1 MCFGG
6 KCAVCAKTLRNNHA
20 IIVSKK
26 GVMQIL
32 TAEITMTE
40 PTERINKLRE
50 LYLSGPVMTENLSY
64 CHSGRQQIL
73 WLKGYISSEN
83 AGTSRLRRT
92 YAEAYVLKNMRP
104 VINDD
109 ELIVGL
115 PDFSELTDDE
125 KRELEL
131 LYSEGRC
138 IPPARNHS
146 GHMTLDF
153 EKLLRIGVEGLLDE
167 VCKRRVALT
176 FDDPE
181 DFSRDEFYE
190 GCEVELNALLE
201 LETHYVEYAKSIGRD
216 DLAELLERVPR
227 KSARNFREALESIHF
242 YRFCLWDLYYY
253 GRLDQYLIGFLEKDL
268 ADGTLTE
275 DAAQELL
282 DCFFLL
288 PTAYITPN
296 SSTVVMVGGRA
307 PDGVYVENRL
317 TRMSLKAISHVRLA
331 SCKVGLAVTDRT
343 SEPLLRFALR
353 LNAEGL
359 THPALFNDELITDA
373 FVKAGFPVETARNYC
388 NTGCVEMTPCA
399 CSGMWVVSPYHNLAG
414 MFLTTLHEHHEV
426 KTLDEFLDHFRRL
439 LKERIVGANRY
450 LGRWMLE
457 RSRNGSESM
466 RVACLVND
474 CLARGKAVD
483 EGGARYNQ
491 TEPNFLGMANV
502 VDSLAALDALVF
514 RSHEYT
520 LTELDKILSENFE
533 GNEQLRQRIIRDLP
547 HFGTNE
553 KLTDSLAVRL
563 TKMIADCCKGVKNQR
578 GAELLPGTFSY
589 LEHERHGKSTGATP
603 DGRLAGYPLASGS
616 SAVQGRETLGPT
628 AAMLSETCW
637 DQSEFLGGV
646 AINIKFSDNMKSDEK
661 INDLLAFL
669 RVFLKRGGFQLQ
681 INAVSRKTLE
691 AARSHPDS
699 YRDLVVRV
707 GGFSAYFTKLSPG
720 MQQEIIDRNEH
731 SI

>member
-1 MCFGG
+1 MS
-6 KCAVCAKTLRNNHA
+6 NE
-20 IIVSKK
+20 II
-26 GVMQIL
+26 
-32 TAEITMTE
+32 MTE
-40 PTERINKLRE
+40 PTDRIKRLRE
-50 LYLSGPVMTENLSY
+50 LYLQGPVMVKNLSY
-64 CHSGRQQIL
+64 CHSGRQQLL
-73 WLKGYISSEN
+73 WLKGYISSD
-83 AGTSRLRRT
+83 ADTSRLKRAC
-92 YAEAYVLKNMRP
+92 AEAYVLQNMRP
-104 VINDD
+104 VINPD

-125 KRELEL
+125 KAELKTL
-131 LYSEGRC
+131 SEKSCC

-153 EKLLRIGVEGLLDE
+153 EKLLNIGVEGLLGE
-167 VCKRRVALT
+167 VRERRAALN

-190 GCEVELNALLE
+190 GCETELSALLE
-201 LETHYVEYAKSIGRD
+201 LESNYADYAKMLGRD
-216 DLAELLERVPR
+216 DLSGLLERVPR
-227 KSARNFREALESIHF
+227 YPAQNFYEALESIHF

-268 ADGTLTE
+268 SDGTLTE
-275 DAAQELL
+275 DKAQELL

-296 SSTVVMVGGRA
+296 SSTVVMVGGRT
-307 PDGVYVENRL
+307 PDGIPVENRL
-317 TRMSLKAISHVRLA
+317 TRMALQSIAHVKLA
-331 SCKVGLAVTDRT
+331 SCKVGLAVTDKT
-343 SEPLLRFALR
+343 SDEILKFALK
-353 LNAEGL
+353 LNAAGL
-359 THPALFNDELITDA
+359 THPAFFNDELITNA
-373 FVKAGFPVETARNYC
+373 FVKAGFPIETARDYC

-399 CSGMWVVSPYHNLAG
+399 CSGMWVVSPYHNLAD
-414 MFLTTLHEHHEV
+414 MFLKTLHSSHDV
-426 KTLDEFLDHFRRL
+426 SSLDEFL
-439 LKERIVGANRY
+439 ERFGQILRKRIIDANRY

-457 RSRNGSESM
+457 RSRNGSEAM
-466 RVACLVND
+466 RVSCLVND
-474 CLARGKAVD
+474 CLKRGKAVD

-491 TEPNFLGMANV
+491 TEPNFLGFANV
-502 VDSLAALDALVF
+502 IDSLAALEKLVF
-514 RSHEYT
+514 ESHEYS
-520 LTELDKILSENFE
+520 LSELDEILSANFAGHE
-533 GNEQLRQRIIRDLP
+533 ALRKHMIRDLP

-553 KLTDSLAVRL
+553 ELTDSLAIRL
-563 TKMIADCCKGVKNQR
+563 AKMIADSCKGIKNQR

-589 LEHERHGKSTGATP
+589 LEHERHGKRTGATP

-637 DQSEFLGGV
+637 DQSDFLGGV
-646 AINIKFSDNMKSDEK
+646 AINMKFSDNMKSDER

-669 RVFLKRGGFQLQ
+669 KIFIKRGGFQLQ
-681 INAVSRKTLE
+681 LNAVSRKTLE

-699 YRDLVVRV
+699 YRDLIVRV

-731 SI
+731 EI

>member
-1 MCFGG
+1 M
-6 KCAVCAKTLRNNHA
+6 
-20 IIVSKK
+20 SD
-26 GVMQIL
+26 
-32 TAEITMTE
+32 EIRMTE
-40 PTERINKLRE
+40 PTDRVKKLRE
-50 LYLSGPVMTENLSY
+50 LYLSGPVMTKNLSY

-73 WLKGYISSEN
+73 WLKGYISAVHAE
-83 AGTSRLRRT
+83 TSRLRRA
-92 YAEAYVLKNMRP
+92 YAEAYLLKNMRP
-104 VINDD
+104 VINDG
-109 ELIVGL
+109 ELIAGL

-125 KRELEL
+125 KSELDRLGAE
-131 LYSEGRC
+131 SRC

-153 EKLLRIGVEGLLDE
+153 EKLLRVGVEGLLCE
-167 VCKRRVALT
+167 VRERRAALS

-190 GCEVELNALLE
+190 GCEIELDALLE
-201 LETHYVEYAKSIGRD
+201 LEAHYAKYAKSIGRD
-216 DLAELLERVPR
+216 DLAELFERVPR
-227 KSARNFREALESIHF
+227 RPAQNFREALESIHF

-317 TRMSLKAISHVRLA
+317 TRMSLQAISHVRLA

-343 SEPLLRFALR
+343 NEPLLRFALR

-661 INDLLAFL
+661 IDDLLAFL

-699 YRDLVVRV
+699 CRDLVVRV

>member
-1 MCFGG
+1 
-6 KCAVCAKTLRNNHA
+6 
-20 IIVSKK
+20 
-26 GVMQIL
+26 
-32 TAEITMTE
+32 MTE
-40 PTERINKLRE
+40 PTERIKKLRE

-317 TRMSLKAISHVRLA
+317 TRMSLQAISHVRLA

>member
-1 MCFGG
+1 M
-6 KCAVCAKTLRNNHA
+6 
-20 IIVSKK
+20 SD
-26 GVMQIL
+26 
-32 TAEITMTE
+32 EIRMTE
-40 PTERINKLRE
+40 PTDRVKKLRE
-50 LYLSGPVMTENLSY
+50 LYLSGPVMTKNLSY

-73 WLKGYISSEN
+73 WLKGYISAVHAE
-83 AGTSRLRRT
+83 TSRLRRA
-92 YAEAYVLKNMRP
+92 YAEAYLLKNMRP
-104 VINDD
+104 VINDG
-109 ELIVGL
+109 ELIAGL

-125 KRELEL
+125 KSELDRLGAE
-131 LYSEGRC
+131 SRC

-153 EKLLRIGVEGLLDE
+153 EKLLRVGVEGLLCE
-167 VCKRRVALT
+167 VRERRAALS

-190 GCEVELNALLE
+190 GCEIELDALLE
-201 LETHYVEYAKSIGRD
+201 LEAHYAKYAKSIGRD
-216 DLAELLERVPR
+216 DLAELFERVPR
-227 KSARNFREALESIHF
+227 RPAQNFREALESIHF

-268 ADGTLTE
+268 ANGTLTE
-275 DAAQELL
+275 DEAQELL

-307 PDGVYVENRL
+307 PDGTYVENRL
-317 TRMSLKAISHVRLA
+317 TRMALRSISHVRLA
-331 SCKVGLAVTDRT
+331 SCKVGLAVTEKT
-343 SEPLLRFALR
+343 SEPLLRFALK

-359 THPALFNDELITDA
+359 THPAFFNDRLITDA
-373 FVKAGFPVETARNYC
+373 FLKAGFPLDTARDYC

-399 CSGMWVVSPYHNLAG
+399 CSGMWVVSPYHNLAEI
-414 MFLTTLHEHHEV
+414 FLLTLREHGEA
-426 KTLDEFLDHFRRL
+426 KTLDEFLLHFERL
-439 LKERIVGANRY
+439 LRARIVEANRC

-474 CLARGKAVD
+474 CLACGKAVD

-502 VDSLAALDALVF
+502 VDSLAALEVLVF

-520 LTELDKILSENFE
+520 LAGLDRILSENFE
-533 GNEQLRQRIIRDLP
+533 GNETLRQRIIRELP

-563 TKMIADCCKGVKNQR
+563 TKLIADSCKGVKNQR

-646 AINIKFSDNMKSDEK
+646 AINIKFSDNLKSDEK
-661 INDLLAFL
+661 IDDLLAFL

>member
-1 MCFGG
+1 
-6 KCAVCAKTLRNNHA
+6 
-20 IIVSKK
+20 
-26 GVMQIL
+26 
-32 TAEITMTE
+32 
-40 PTERINKLRE
+40 
-50 LYLSGPVMTENLSY
+50 
-64 CHSGRQQIL
+64 
-73 WLKGYISSEN
+73 
-83 AGTSRLRRT
+83 
-92 YAEAYVLKNMRP
+92 
-104 VINDD
+104 
-109 ELIVGL
+109 
-115 PDFSELTDDE
+115 
-125 KRELEL
+125 
-131 LYSEGRC
+131 
-138 IPPARNHS
+138 
-146 GHMTLDF
+146 
-153 EKLLRIGVEGLLDE
+153 
-167 VCKRRVALT
+167 
-176 FDDPE
+176 
-181 DFSRDEFYE
+181 
-190 GCEVELNALLE
+190 
-201 LETHYVEYAKSIGRD
+201 
-216 DLAELLERVPR
+216 
-227 KSARNFREALESIHF
+227 
-242 YRFCLWDLYYY
+242 
-253 GRLDQYLIGFLEKDL
+253 
-268 ADGTLTE
+268 
-275 DAAQELL
+275 
-282 DCFFLL
+282 
-288 PTAYITPN
+288 
-296 SSTVVMVGGRA
+296 MVGGRA

-317 TRMSLKAISHVRLA
+317 TRMSLQAISHVRLA

-491 TEPNFLGMANV
+491 TEPNFLGLANV